1 VDPWV
6 EITYRLIGKKKNAST
21 FHHQPSPLTFLFF
34 FIVIAIF
41 LVSDTDINVYIG
53 RSSV

>member
-6 EITYRLIGKKKNAST
+6 EITYSLIGKTKNAST
-21 FHHQPSPLTFLFF
+21 FHHQPSPLTFHFF
-34 FIVIAIF
+34 YIIIAIL